1 MPNYVELPD
10 GSLFPVKQ
18 GEDYSAAMRA
28 AYAKYPDAF
37 GGTPAAPAAEPQG
50 GFVPALKSGI
60 SDVKSAGYALAGRTG
75 LMDLERAKKGMEEQ
89 EQYRQ
94 KTFKPTEEGW
104 TEAPF
109 TKVKELLGQSL
120 PYVAAPVAAAALA
133 PEAAIPLGIAGLT
146 TSGATLASLGA
157 GALQYT
163 GTGLSRQVQEGKKL
177 EETNLGAAAAA
188 SIPTALLDR
197 LSLGMI
203 PGIRNIF
210 GQAGKTL
217 TAAEAKTFVEQ
228 GVKKTAADYA
238 LATGKALTGEGL
250 TEAAQQFLERAQAG
264 LSLTDAKARD
274 EYWDSLVGG
283 AVLGGVLAPAGR
295 YMERGGEQAKARKVL
310 ADEATAQK
318 TAQRQQAEAQAQQEA
333 AAEAARKQTP
343 EYAQETKTKYD
354 QTFAQFKQLQDTV
367 KAFGKTQDPAEK
379 AERAL
384 AEKELKTF
392 VKENLTPIAQ
402 EYAAVK
408 KTGIYDKIAEQQR
421 VAGLTPM
428 DYMLENAQQVP
439 NTKTKPAPMPT
450 PYGIQ
455 PTSPE
460 LTRFKGTQQQ
470 AINFAQ
476 NQITAANDQ
485 RLTDQK
491 SLPEQVADYTQYL
504 LTQPKQAAYLAM
516 NQIPLP
522 GLNAKQSATVLDN
535 LRTTLNMGRRAGIY
549 DGSFNPTT
557 PEKQLSSQPAT
568 TALGAEAE
576 EQGILEQTAQ
586 EKEAAAQEAARREK
600 IRPEQYALQKMQEKA
615 GRSVMGLPGFGV
627 EKEPITPSPAIGQ
640 MQQQL
645 QGIPFGEGLLP
656 TAEDVDTTAPK
667 VQKGPGGGFRL
678 FNERGERQ
686 LTDEQAYRSLSERL
700 AIAASNPDLSDEAYD
715 FLRRAEMALP
725 KVNTRLQETRQE
737 RVKYGQG
744 PLARGSVAQDVA
756 EGESFYKLL
765 DEQLARIERG
775 EEGVHRGQRY
785 VTKDTGRARGTAAE
799 VAPPTEAMPYDIERN
814 KEATP
819 ADLRRK
825 QREAAGRKT
834 WPNNL
839 PFEQPA
845 QAERRLANVPGAE
858 RERVTRATTGR
869 TLRGKAPALSLQKE
883 LEPLIRQQEQVAGEG
898 PLARGQGELFPAEAE
913 KLGFAKM
920 NRAGFV
926 AFMKSKVVQKMR
938 DAINKDKTVLAKAKN
953 LPALKDKVANL
964 TKQLETMQAKNL
976 EYSKAASILQ
986 HARGM
991 DKLGKDRAEANA
1003 ALVDMEINRVQLAGR
1018 IEELMQL
1025 RGAFDQQV
1033 EKYGD
1038 FKNTELANR
1047 FEPLLSEYNTVQKEL
1062 ATLNT
1067 DLASLDAS
1075 MKQLDNELRVEKARN
1090 ALARLNPETV
1100 SKETIAQAQE
1110 ALRAAQV
1117 EAGVTEAEASKV
1129 EQQTKQRK
1137 AQEAREAEAVRLA
1150 ESEKQRID
1158 LGRERQR
1165 RLEAAYG
1172 TSSTGQEYD
1181 FITVA
1186 QRMSQEMELVE
1197 TTVKRGKR
1205 VLSNPNQVLAGYRSR
1220 ITAIEKQMI
1229 AAFNKSRDAR
1239 DSFLVQL
1246 AENAAKLNQQYR
1258 DAKGAEERAA
1268 LLPAVENAE
1277 KLYDNATL
1285 RQQGKDEELV
1295 WKGKDKQLKALAQA
1309 YNDAETLEADINEGR
1324 VVQPEEFKRKSPKIN
1339 LNKGEKEARAEAAR
1353 PAEVAEAKQRA
1364 TAPETSGEKGVTRMV
1379 ATKAR
1384 KPAKTVYS
1392 SKGLGQEGLS
1402 AEKEAA
1408 VKRAK
1413 EKQAEGKPLNP
1424 FDQRALAEAKAA
1436 AQTTFS
1442 PNEPVPPTNVKVDID
1457 AILREAAKEKGSFA
1471 RGVETITPDLT
1482 TSQVELLNKN
1492 DLVGALDSFADDKNT
1507 SKLNKV
1513 VAQRLAAMLEET
1525 SVRLVNNLTDEDGK
1539 PVLGMAKSTIITLD
1553 KNTGL
1558 SQEVLLHEGT
1568 HAATERVL
1576 VQYKQD
1582 PNKLTEIQR
1591 VAVRELQA
1599 LHAAIKNDPRITSAS
1614 AKGSLSEFVAEVFS
1628 NRNLQEQLRGK
1639 KWKMS
1644 DAWKGFKSIIMRM
1657 LGVKDPETMLGAAL
1671 QSVDALMIPS
1681 SDRSLGAKETA
1692 INRKLSQKDIAAL
1705 HTGSNSM
1712 QQFAEQF
1719 GVNIKQKDRTAE
1731 DAERI
1736 GQEYLQDMAS
1746 NTADYLPQINGDLL
1760 PYDTRLADG
1769 REYDPEN
1776 IVDFFEA
1783 TPQTI
1788 MNYEAKN
1795 NPELRESEAMN
1806 VNEQRIEAL
1815 QSLIDN
1821 LIDNPEY
1828 TTVEQA
1834 LVAKAAAK
1842 FAVTADP
1849 NGRLK
1854 LSEISAKNRNPI
1866 AVVGVEDAGHVIRE
1880 LRAGKNL
1887 KAAFLDG
1894 LQKNADENAQ
1904 KNKSKNGWQKFEQ
1917 SEDYAAAEELN
1928 AGAANTSWCTGA
1940 SVSTAESQISSG
1952 DFYIYYKNGRP
1963 EVAVRMSGKDRI
1975 SEIRGNTPTQALTSE
1990 HQEIAQAFLN
2000 NSAFIGASN
2009 FLRLVERKKALVDAF
2024 KNNTLVPASVMYTP
2038 DTWVKGEQT
2047 SNGEKHFTLT
2057 NSNMWG
2063 FVNFREIDGEV
2074 NEYRAVKPKNFD
2086 KVLKEKLKASLEN
2099 AIQNNE
2105 YPGME
2110 MEFFSKDPSSET
2122 AFTFGDTR
2130 YTTKLKDIKGL
2141 GALTLGYAKNVDL
2154 PALTKVNSLHIFND
2168 VDVTL
2173 PNIKHV
2179 DYIVAYSDEKPSTVS
2194 LAKSAVVDKIL
2205 PYGMPSPSGKHE
2217 LTVKGVERVKEITNE
2232 EQAAKLVLN
2241 LPDAKYVAE
2250 IPFNW
2255 ERAIET
2261 AKGEATNQFDNWMA
2275 TNNVL
2280 DAFTRYLNDIEDK
2293 ADYPKIERAAIE
2305 AFRLATNLIGK
2316 QNAERIFENSEYT
2329 TVTNAKEPITWRIAA
2344 RPALK
2349 PPLPVELNQ
2358 ANAQYMRMITQLAR
2372 DLGRPPTDAQKLARL
2387 QELKD
2392 EYDQKAAARKKT
2404 ELEEARTL
2412 RPTARQMSLL
2422 ESSGKTFVTDEQRVA
2437 YLENY
2442 YKTNPPKEV
2451 TKYDLR
2457 EAVRSSVDFL
2467 FARDQAKGLKDRI
2480 LANQEKFN
2488 AVFEPADVDRLQYVQ
2503 DEINAPNKIDTA
2515 PPDTEFEETPEEPLY
2530 ARASKPMYDSEDALT
2545 ELANKVVAQPK
2556 SFKEKL
2562 GKNIALEAEMQ
2573 AVDMRAG
2580 LREALK
2586 AGAQEMGNDD
2596 LFTQAMYNVQKADQ
2610 HMPMVLA
2617 SLSTGPLEFY
2627 TDEKGLRGVK
2637 SSGKD
2642 SAKEFY
2648 EAVAKVPAKNATGK
2662 TALATTYMI
2671 AQRAA
2676 NKGLTALDIGALG
2689 VTEKELKDALAAA
2702 NANPELKN
2710 ALEEARAKYN
2720 AYNEGQIKFLAASG
2734 AIPKQLAQDLLKE
2747 GDYVPYYRVRDDGT
2761 AELVYGGE
2769 KTITIGDIRHQPY
2782 LQELKGG
2789 ETKILPLDE
2798 SIPRNTMLLV
2808 KKALTNV
2815 ATKEI
2820 AYAMQ
2825 AFGEGK
2831 GEIDPKTGKA
2841 KNLMPIH
2848 SGRNPGGPDI
2858 IVFNQEPDPKDPK
2871 DDGQRWQR
2879 IKTKGTAMEGIPAE
2893 LVVES
2898 LEGAHLTLPAFLKI
2912 GGYAGDLLRKGIT
2925 RMPPYILRQL
2935 YRDPMAATF
2944 TSGLNYG
2951 PLTAVLKAGKEFIA
2965 MNRGTSEAGA
2975 ELMKKG
2981 LIQSGIFTGDPSDI
2995 SAFALQLASGKD
3007 QGVMDRTFAMLDRAA
3022 MRADAST
3029 RALVYKNARENGL
3042 SEVEADQMVME
3053 SMNFYKRGLSPTVQY
3068 ANRLIPFMNAQIQG
3082 LNVLYKA
3089 ATGKMPFNER
3099 QEIQR
3104 KFFNNAMMLAA
3115 TGVVY
3120 AMAMEDDDYF
3130 RDAKPKDKYSNFFLH
3145 LPGIA
3150 EPFKI
3155 AIPYEAGWFF
3165 SAGVATV
3172 DAMKAETDGKQ
3183 QFRALRDMFLN
3194 AVPGYSSMYMP
3205 QAVKPI
3211 FEVWSNKN
3219 FFTGN
3224 PIESTTMQNKRIED
3238 RYLTSTTEAAKALSR
3253 ALPMLSPVQIEHLS
3267 QAYFGA
3273 LPLAVMAG
3281 TSDLFAK
3288 PSAVEKP
3295 EARITDLP
3303 IIGSAFQKRFG
3314 GADTDVVYNLAKDV
3328 LQTQASFGALK
3339 KSGTA
3344 EDIKEF
3350 AIAHRPEL
3358 AVAPMARAFESNM
3371 SKLRLQQD
3379 IITNRLN
3386 LSPAEKRARID
3397 AIDKIRA
3404 DMSTKFMKRIKETEE
3419 RVGETI
3425 PQ

>member
-1 MPNYVELPD
+1 MANYVQLPD
-10 GSLFPVKQ
+10 GSLFPAKE
-18 GEDYSAAMRA
+18 GENYTDTIRA

-37 GGTPAAPAAEPQG
+37 GGEVTPTAQPQG
-50 GFVPALKSGI
+50 GFTPALKAGFSG
-60 SDVKSAGYALAGRTG
+60 VKSAGAALAGRTG
-75 LMDLERAKKGMEEQ
+75 LMDLDRAKKVMEE
-89 EQYRQ
+89 EEAYQ
-94 KTFKPTEEGW
+94 KRTFKPTEEGW
-104 TEAPF
+104 LDAPF
-109 TKVKELLGQSL
+109 TKTKELLGGSL
-120 PYVAAPVAAAALA
+120 PYIAAPLAAAAVA
-133 PEAAIPLGIAGLT
+133 PQAAIPLGIAGLT
-146 TSGATLASLGA
+146 ATGATLASVGA

-163 GTGLSRQVQEGKKL
+163 GTGLARQVQEGKKL
-177 EETNLGAAAAA
+177 EETDLGAAALV
-188 SIPTALLDR
+188 SVPSALLDR
-197 LSLGMI
+197 LSFGMI

-217 TAAEAKTFVEQ
+217 TTAEAKAFVEQ
-228 GVKKTAADYA
+228 GLKKTAADYA
-238 LATGKALTGEGL
+238 LATGKAVGTESL
-250 TEAAQQFLERAQAG
+250 TEVAQQFLERAQAG
-264 LSLTDAKARD
+264 LNLTDAKARD

-283 AVLGGVLAPAGR
+283 AVLGGVLSPAGR
-295 YMERGGEQAKARKVL
+295 YIERGGEQTRAKKLL
-310 ADEATAQK
+310 ADEQTAQK
-318 TAQRQQAEAQAQQEA
+318 TAQRQQAEAQAQQA
-333 AAEAARKQTP
+333 AAEEAARKQTP
-343 EYAQETKTKYD
+343 EYAQEIKTKYD
-354 QTFAQFKQLQDTV
+354 ETLGQFKQLQDAV
-367 KAFGKTQDPAEK
+367 KGFGKTQDPAEK
-379 AERAL
+379 AEKAI
-384 AEKELKTF
+384 AEKELKAF

-408 KTGIYDKIAEQQR
+408 KTGIYAKLAEQER

-439 NTKTKPAPMPT
+439 NAKTKPAPMPT

-460 LTRFKGTQQQ
+460 LARFKGTQQQ
-470 AINFAQ
+470 AIDFAR

-491 SLPEQVADYTQYL
+491 SPAEQVADYTQYL
-504 LTQPKQAAYLAM
+504 LTQPKQAAYLATNRM
-516 NQIPLP
+516 RLP
-522 GLNAKQSATVLDN
+522 GLSAKQNDAVLEN
-535 LRTTLNMGRRAGIY
+535 VLLALNMGRAAGKY
-549 DGSFNPTT
+549 DASFNPTT
-557 PEKQLSSQPAT
+557 LEQKLSSQPAT
-568 TALGAEAE
+568 TTLGAEAE

-586 EKEAAAQEAARREK
+586 EKEAAAQEAARQEK
-600 IRPEQYALQKMQEKA
+600 IRPEQYALQQMQQKA
-615 GRSVMGLPGFGV
+615 GRSVMGLPGFAAESDLTTEYKG
-627 EKEPITPSPAIGQ
+627 KKTSTEPVPPSPAMGQ
-640 MQQQL
+640 MQQQM

-656 TAEDVDTTAPK
+656 TAEDVDTTQPK
-667 VQKGPGGGFRL
+667 FQKGPGGGFRL

-700 AIAASNPDLSDEAYD
+700 ANAAANPDLSDEAYD

-744 PLARGSVAQDVA
+744 PLARGLVAQDVA

-814 KEATP
+814 KQATP
-819 ADLRRK
+819 SDLRAK
-825 QREAAGRKT
+825 QRIAAGRKT

-839 PFEQPA
+839 PFDQPTET
-845 QAERRLANVPGAE
+845 ERRLANVPGAD
-858 RERVTRATTGR
+858 RENVVRATTGR
-869 TLRGKAPALSLQKE
+869 TLRGQAPALSLQNE

-913 KLGFAKM
+913 KLGYAKM

-938 DAINKDKTVLAKAKN
+938 DALNKDKKVLQKAKD
-953 LPALKDKVANL
+953 LPALKAKVANL

-1003 ALVDMEINRVQLAGR
+1003 ALLDMEINRAQLAGR

-1038 FKNTELANR
+1038 FKNTELAGR
-1047 FEPLLSEYNTVQKEL
+1047 FEPLLSEYNTVQQEL
-1062 ATLNT
+1062 AALNT

-1110 ALRAAQV
+1110 VLRAAQV
-1117 EAGVTEAEASKV
+1117 EAGVTEAEASQV
-1129 EQQTKQRK
+1129 EQQTKQRQ

-1158 LGRERQR
+1158 LGKERQR

-1172 TSSTGQEYD
+1172 TSSTGQEYE

-1186 QRMSQEMELVE
+1186 QRMSQEMEPVE

-1285 RQQGKDEELV
+1285 RQQGKDDELV
-1295 WKGKDKQLKALAQA
+1295 WKGKSGQLKALAKA

-1324 VVQPEEFKRKSPKIN
+1324 IVQPEEFKRKSPKIN

-1384 KPAKTVYS
+1384 KPTATVYS
-1392 SKGLGQEGLS
+1392 SKGVGQEGLS
-1402 AEKEAA
+1402 AQKEA
-1408 VKRAK
+1408 VIKRVK
-1413 EKQAEGKPLNP
+1413 EKQAEGKPLNA
-1424 FDQRALAEAKAA
+1424 FDQRALAEFKQEA
-1436 AQTTFS
+1436 TTVKGTTL
-1442 PNEPVPPTNVKVDID
+1442 PVKTDEKVDID
-1457 AILREAAKEKGSFA
+1457 AILREAAKEKNSFA
-1471 RGVETITPDLT
+1471 RGVETTSPDLT
-1482 TSQVELLNKN
+1482 VSQVNALENN
-1492 DLVGALDSFADDKNT
+1492 DIRQAMRDLAEDGNT
-1507 SKLNKV
+1507 SALNKV
-1513 VAQRLAAMLEET
+1513 VATRLEAMLDQT
-1525 SVRLVNNLTDEDGK
+1525 AVKVVNNLTDRDGK
-1539 PVLGMAKSTIITLD
+1539 KVLGSATSKLVELD
-1553 KNTGL
+1553 SKGGL
-1558 SQEVLLHEGT
+1558 SQEILLHEGT
-1568 HAATERVL
+1568 HAATERVI
-1576 VQYKQD
+1576 VQYETD
-1582 PNKLTEIQR
+1582 PSKLTEIQR
-1591 VAVRELQA
+1591 VAVRELKA
-1599 LHAAIKNDPRITSAS
+1599 LHAAIKNDPKITSAS

-1639 KWKMS
+1639 KWKLS

-1681 SDRSLGAKETA
+1681 STSMGGKETTV
-1692 INRKLSQKDIAAL
+1692 NRKLSQKDIAAL

-1712 QQFAEQF
+1712 KQFAEQF
-1719 GVNIKQKDRTAE
+1719 GTTHIKQADRSPE

-1736 GQEYLQDMAS
+1736 GR
-1746 NTADYLPQINGDLL
+1746 DYLDDMFANPEDYVAPAEKNKLDYSAIM
-1760 PYDTRLADG
+1760 ADG
-1769 REYDPEN
+1769 KPFD
-1776 IVDFFEA
+1776 VDNPVHFVEA
-1783 TPQTI
+1783 DAITFANLKAQ
-1788 MNYEAKN
+1788 KN
-1795 NPELRESEAMN
+1795 EPLRENEARAITR
-1806 VNEQRIEAL
+1806 QRKLDLEAL
-1815 QSLIDN
+1815 VKN
-1821 LIDNPEY
+1821 LGDFGGY
-1828 TTVEQA
+1828 TYVEQA
-1834 LVAKAAAK
+1834 LVAKAASK
-1842 FAVTADP
+1842 FAVLSDK

-1854 LSEISAKNRNPI
+1854 LSAIEPNNRHNI
-1866 AVVGVEDAGHVIRE
+1866 AVVSAEDAGKVIEE
-1880 LRAGKNL
+1880 LRAGKPL
-1887 KAAFLDG
+1887 KQAFLDG
-1894 LQKNADENAQ
+1894 MQVKADENALANQ
-1904 KNKSKNGWQKFEQ
+1904 TKNGWQKFEQ
-1917 SEDYAAAEELN
+1917 PVSKPGVARPVPRAGQRLPSLKPVKDPLEEAAEKLS
-1928 AGAANTSWCTGA
+1928 AGAAGTPWCTSNIG
-1940 SVSTAESQISSG
+1940 TARTQIKHG
-1952 DFYIYYKNGRP
+1952 DFYIYYNKGVP
-1963 EVAVRMSGKDRI
+1963 QVAIRMDGTDKI
-1975 SEIRGNTPTQALTSE
+1975 GEIRGNSPQQALT
-1990 HQEIAQAFLN
+1990 QEQADIAED
-2000 NSAFIGASN
+2000 FIRNRQFQDGDAY
-2009 FLRLVERKKALVDAF
+2009 LDEVERKRVLVGLAKDKIQLTPEQLLKTTSFVSSDKALRSSSFIRRLFNFSILDGYFGSRPEPSSKIEAF
-2024 KNNTLVPASVMYTP
+2024 FQDKFVAAAKKLYKEGH
-2038 DTWVKGEQT
+2038 WVYSNVSTMQT
-2047 SNGEKHFTLT
+2047 FNGQDLKTT
-2057 NSNMWG
+2057 M
-2063 FVNFREIDGEV
+2063 DGEEFTIPVTELKSVGTLSITYLNKFKTV
-2074 NEYRAVKPKNFD
+2074 NDFP
-2086 KVLKEKLKASLEN
+2086 VLKNINRLDVFSTEPNTSFSLT
-2099 AIQNNE
+2099 ALQN
-2105 YPGME
+2105 
-2110 MEFFSKDPSSET
+2110 
-2122 AFTFGDTR
+2122 
-2130 YTTKLKDIKGL
+2130 
-2141 GALTLGYAKNVDL
+2141 
-2154 PALTKVNSLHIFND
+2154 
-2168 VDVTL
+2168 
-2173 PNIKHV
+2173 
-2179 DYIVAYSDEKPSTVS
+2179 
-2194 LAKSAVVDKIL
+2194 
-2205 PYGMPSPSGKHE
+2205 
-2217 LTVKGVERVKEITNE
+2217 VKEIVIFNNSNITLPANTQVALIRPAKPNIDATINGVKNVKQIQLRPYTAKDTFKKLRMPALEYAVVNKNE
-2232 EQAAKLVLN
+2232 EAVLRAAEKTIINGFEGEAVAQGFSFNNIDEIMDVDSTSSVMQKKLQQKAVVVMQEMTLRITN
-2241 LPDAKYVAE
+2241 AIDSVITDGNISGPVYTDLDLDPFSNPQKVVDDLSVVVFDAIPDKNKAFATVAE
-2250 IPFNW
+2250 IFIKINPAVKDQFD
-2255 ERAIET
+2255 AT
-2261 AKGEATNQFDNWMA
+2261 PTLDAPKLKGETLPIDEVQ
-2275 TNNVL
+2275 
-2280 DAFTRYLNDIEDK
+2280 
-2293 ADYPKIERAAIE
+2293 E
-2305 AFRLATNLIGK
+2305 A
-2316 QNAERIFENSEYT
+2316 
-2329 TVTNAKEPITWRIAA
+2329 P
-2344 RPALK
+2344 
-2349 PPLPVELNQ
+2349 
-2358 ANAQYMRMITQLAR
+2358 
-2372 DLGRPPTDAQKLARL
+2372 
-2387 QELKD
+2387 
-2392 EYDQKAAARKKT
+2392 
-2404 ELEEARTL
+2404 EAPR
-2412 RPTARQMSLL
+2412 
-2422 ESSGKTFVTDEQRVA
+2422 
-2437 YLENY
+2437 
-2442 YKTNPPKEV
+2442 
-2451 TKYDLR
+2451 
-2457 EAVRSSVDFL
+2457 
-2467 FARDQAKGLKDRI
+2467 
-2480 LANQEKFN
+2480 
-2488 AVFEPADVDRLQYVQ
+2488 
-2503 DEINAPNKIDTA
+2503 
-2515 PPDTEFEETPEEPLY
+2515 Y
-2530 ARASKPMYDSEDALT
+2530 ARASKPAYNSEDALT
-2545 ELANKVVAQPK
+2545 EFANKVVAQPK
-2556 SFKEKL
+2556 SFREKL
-2562 GKNIALEAEMQ
+2562 GNNIALEAEMQ
-2573 AVDMRAG
+2573 LVDMRAG

-2586 AGAQEMGNDD
+2586 AGAKDLGDD
-2596 LFTQAMYNVQKADQ
+2596 QLFTQAMYNVQKADQ

-2617 SLSTGPLEFY
+2617 SLSAGPLEFY
-2627 TDEKGLRGVK
+2627 TDDKGLRGVQ

-2642 SAKEFY
+2642 SAQEIY
-2648 EAVAKVPAKNATGK
+2648 DAVAKVPAKNAAGK
-2662 TALATTYMI
+2662 TALATAYML

-2676 NKGLTALDIGALG
+2676 NKGLTALDLGALG
-2689 VTEKELKDALAAA
+2689 VTEEELKEVMATAKAD
-2702 NANPELKN
+2702 PELKT
-2710 ALEEARAKYN
+2710 ALEEVRAKYN
-2720 AYNEGQIKFLAASG
+2720 AYNEGQIKFLAAAG
-2734 AIPKQLAQDLLKE
+2734 AIPKQLAQDLLKD

-2769 KTITIGDIRHQPY
+2769 KTITIGDVRHQPY

-2789 ETKILPLDE
+2789 ETKILPLNE

-2808 KKALTNV
+2808 KKALYNV

-2825 AFGEGK
+2825 AFGEGR

-2848 SGRNPGGPDI
+2848 SGRSPGGPDV
-2858 IVFNQEPDPKDPK
+2858 IVFNQEPDPNNPK
-2871 DDGQRWQR
+2871 DDGQRWLR

-2893 LVVES
+2893 LVVDS

-2912 GGYAGDLLRKGIT
+2912 GGIAGDLLRKGIT

-2951 PLTAVLKAGKEFIA
+2951 PLTAVLKAGKQFIA
-2965 MNRGTSEAGA
+2965 MNRGTSASGD
-2975 ELMKKG
+2975 ELIKKG
-2981 LIQSGIFTGDPSDI
+2981 LVQSGIFTGDPSDI

-3007 QGVMDRTFAMLDRAA
+3007 QGVMDKLFAMLDRAA
-3022 MRADAST
+3022 MRADAAT
-3029 RALVYKNARENGL
+3029 RSLVLENAIQNGL

-3089 ATGKMPFNER
+3089 ATGQMPFNER

-3104 KFFNNAMMLAA
+3104 KFFNNAMLLAA

-3130 RDAKPKDKYSNFFLH
+3130 RKAKPKDKYSNFFVH
-3145 LPGIA
+3145 LPGVD
-3150 EPFKI
+3150 EPLKL

-3165 SAGVATV
+3165 SAGVAVV

-3183 QFRALRDMFLN
+3183 QFKAVRDMFLN
-3194 AVPGYSSMYMP
+3194 SVPGYSSMYMP
-3205 QAVKPI
+3205 QVVKPI

-3224 PIESTTMQNKRIED
+3224 PIESPTMQNKRIED
-3238 RYLTSTTEAAKALSR
+3238 RYLSSTTEAAKALSR
-3253 ALPMLSPVQIEHLS
+3253 ALPMLSPIQIEHLS

-3288 PSAVEKP
+3288 PSATAKP
-3295 EARITDLP
+3295 ETRITDVP
-3303 IIGSAFQKRFG
+3303 IVGSMFQKRFG
-3314 GADTDVVYNLAKDV
+3314 GVDTDVVFNLAKDV
-3328 LQTQASFGALK
+3328 LQTQASFGSLK

-3344 EDIKEF
+3344 EDIREF
-3350 AIAHRPEL
+3350 AIAHKPEL
-3358 AVAPMARAFESNM
+3358 AVAPMARAFQSNM
-3371 SKLRLQQD
+3371 SKLRTQED

-3397 AIDKIRA
+3397 ALDKVRE
-3404 DMSTKFMKRIKETEE
+3404 DMSAKFMKRIKEVEQ

>member
-1 MPNYVELPD
+1 MAYIRLPSGAYYEISEGQD
-10 GSLFPVKQ
+10 YNSAIREAFKQ
-18 GEDYSAAMRA
+18 
-28 AYAKYPDAF
+28 YPEAF
-37 GGTPAAPAAEPQG
+37 GGQPATPEATPQG
-50 GFVPALKSGI
+50 GFVPALKAGI
-60 SDVKSAGYALAGRTG
+60 SGVKSAGAALAGRTG
-75 LMDLERAKKGMEEQ
+75 LMDLERAKKVMEE
-89 EQYRQ
+89 EEAYQ
-94 KTFKPTEEGW
+94 KRTFKPTEESFL
-104 TEAPF
+104 EAPI
-109 TKVKELLGQSL
+109 TNVKELLGQSL

-146 TSGATLASLGA
+146 TTGATLASLGA

-163 GTGLSRQVQEGKKL
+163 GTGLARQVQEGKKL
-177 EETNLGAAAAA
+177 EETNLGAAVAA

-197 LSLGMI
+197 LSFGMI

-217 TAAEAKTFVEQ
+217 TAAEAKAFVEQ
-228 GVKKTAADYA
+228 GIKKTAADYA
-238 LATGKALTGEGL
+238 LATGKAMGTEGL
-250 TEAAQQFLERAQAG
+250 TEAAQQVLERAQAG

-295 YMERGGEQAKARKVL
+295 YMERGGEQAKAKKVL

-318 TAQRQQAEAQAQQEA
+318 TAQRQQAEAQAQQTA
-333 AAEAARKQTP
+333 ADEAARKQSP
-343 EYAQETKTKYD
+343 EYAQEVKTKYD
-354 QTFAQFKQLQDTV
+354 ETFAKFKQLQDSI
-367 KAFGKTQDPAEK
+367 KALGKSEDPATK
-379 AERAL
+379 AEQATLRN
-384 AEKELKTF
+384 ELKTF
-392 VKENLTPIAQ
+392 VKDNMTPIAQ
-402 EYAAVK
+402 EYAAIK
-408 KTGIYDKIAEQQR
+408 RTGIYDKIAEQQR
-421 VAGLTPM
+421 VSGLTPIE
-428 DYMLENAQQVP
+428 YLVENTKAAPNVP
-439 NTKTKPAPMPT
+439 NVTDAGPT
-450 PYGIQ
+450 PYDLPQ
-455 PTSPE
+455 ALTPE
-460 LTRFKGTQQQ
+460 EARFKNTYDQALDYAKTQ
-470 AINFAQ
+470 IS
-476 NQITAANDQ
+476 IAND
-485 RLTDQK
+485 REFTNQK

-504 LTQPKQAAYLAM
+504 LTEPKKAAYSVMRNMA
-516 NQIPLP
+516 LP
-522 GLNAKQSATVLDN
+522 GLSVKQNKAVLDN
-535 LRTTLNMGRRAGIY
+535 LRSVLAMQRKAGML
-549 DGSFNPTT
+549 DASFNPTT
-557 PEKQLSSQPAT
+557 LEKTFPEQPAA

-576 EQGILEQTAQ
+576 EQGVLEQTAQ
-586 EKEAAAQEAARREK
+586 EKETAAQEAARREK
-600 IRPEQYALQKMQEKA
+600 IRPEQYALQKIQEKA

-656 TAEDVDTTAPK
+656 TAEDVNTTPPK

-700 AIAASNPDLSDEAYD
+700 ANAAANPDLSDEAYD
-715 FLRRAEMALP
+715 FLRRAETVLP
-725 KVNTRLQETRQE
+725 KVNTRLEETRKE

-744 PLARGSVAQDVA
+744 PLAKATVAEDVAQ
-756 EGESFYKLL
+756 GESFYKLL

-785 VTKDTGRARGTAAE
+785 LTKDTGRASGTGAE
-799 VAPPTEAMPYDIERN
+799 IAPPTEAMPYDIERN

-839 PFEQPA
+839 PFEQPVET
-845 QAERRLANVPGAE
+845 ERQGVNVPGAP
-858 RERVTRATTGR
+858 RENVVRATSSN
-869 TLRGKAPALSLQKE
+869 TLRGKAPALSLRNE
-883 LEPLIRQQEQVAGEG
+883 LEPLIRQQEQVQGEG
-898 PLARGQGELFPAEAE
+898 PLARGQGELFAEESAN
-913 KLGFAKM
+913 LGYAKM

-953 LPALKDKVANL
+953 LPALKAKVANL
-964 TKQLETMQAKNL
+964 SKQLETMQSKNL

-1003 ALVDMEINRVQLAGR
+1003 ALVDMEINRAQLAGR

-1038 FKNTELANR
+1038 FKNTELASR
-1047 FEPLLSEYNTVQKEL
+1047 FEPLLSEYTTVQQEL

-1067 DLASLDAS
+1067 DLATLDS
-1075 MKQLDNELRVEKARN
+1075 GMKQLDNELRVEKARN

-1100 SKETIAQAQE
+1100 SKEAITQAQE
-1110 ALRAAQV
+1110 TLRAAQV

-1129 EQQTKQRK
+1129 EQQTKQRQ

-1158 LGRERQR
+1158 LGKERQR

-1172 TSSTGQEYD
+1172 TSSTGQEYE

-1186 QRMSQEMELVE
+1186 QRMSQEMEPVE
-1197 TTVKRGKR
+1197 TVVKRGKR

-1239 DSFLVQL
+1239 DSFLVGL
-1246 AENAAKLNQQYR
+1246 ADNVAKLNKQYR
-1258 DAKGAEERAA
+1258 DAKGSEERAA

-1285 RQQGKDEELV
+1285 RQQGKDDELV
-1295 WKGKDKQLKALAQA
+1295 WKGKSGQLKALAKA

-1339 LNKGEKEARAEAAR
+1339 LNKGEKEAQAEAAR

-1402 AEKEAA
+1402 AEKEAI

-1413 EKQAEGKPLNP
+1413 NKIAEGKPLNA
-1424 FDQRALAEAKAA
+1424 FDQRALAEAKQE
-1436 AQTTFS
+1436 AQTVKGMTL
-1442 PNEPVPPTNVKVDID
+1442 PETTNEKIDIE
-1457 AILREAAKEKGSFA
+1457 AILRDIDKEGLGTTYAATNVTQANPLVKDAIEKGRFSSAINNLAKDATSSLLRDSA
-1471 RGVETITPDLT
+1471 RNVLPYIKNVQVKVQPDLT
-1482 TSQVELLNKN
+1482 LRGESVP
-1492 DLVGALDSFADDKNT
+1492 ALYDPASNT
-1507 SKLNKV
+1507 V
-1513 VAQRLAAMLEET
+1513 YFDPDGITEENI
-1525 SVRLVNNLTDEDGK
+1525 V
-1539 PVLGMAKSTIITLD
+1539 
-1553 KNTGL
+1553 
-1558 SQEVLLHEGT
+1558 HESI
-1568 HAATERVL
+1568 HAAT
-1576 VQYKQD
+1576 
-1582 PNKLTEIQR
+1582 
-1591 VAVRELQA
+1591 
-1599 LHAAIKNDPRITSAS
+1599 
-1614 AKGSLSEFVAEVFS
+1614 KGVWDS
-1628 NRNLQEQLRGK
+1628 
-1639 KWKMS
+1639 
-1644 DAWKGFKSIIMRM
+1644 
-1657 LGVKDPETMLGAAL
+1657 PE
-1671 QSVDALMIPS
+1671 
-1681 SDRSLGAKETA
+1681 
-1692 INRKLSQKDIAAL
+1692 
-1705 HTGSNSM
+1705 
-1712 QQFAEQF
+1712 
-1719 GVNIKQKDRTAE
+1719 
-1731 DAERI
+1731 
-1736 GQEYLQDMAS
+1736 
-1746 NTADYLPQINGDLL
+1746 
-1760 PYDTRLADG
+1760 DTL
-1769 REYDPEN
+1769 
-1776 IVDFFEA
+1776 
-1783 TPQTI
+1783 TPQQ
-1788 MNYEAKN
+1788 
-1795 NPELRESEAMN
+1795 L
-1806 VNEQRIEAL
+1806 
-1815 QSLIDN
+1815 
-1821 LIDNPEY
+1821 
-1828 TTVEQA
+1828 
-1834 LVAKAAAK
+1834 AAK
-1842 FAVTADP
+1842 
-1849 NGRLK
+1849 
-1854 LSEISAKNRNPI
+1854 
-1866 AVVGVEDAGHVIRE
+1866 
-1880 LRAGKNL
+1880 
-1887 KAAFLDG
+1887 
-1894 LQKNADENAQ
+1894 
-1904 KNKSKNGWQKFEQ
+1904 
-1917 SEDYAAAEELN
+1917 
-1928 AGAANTSWCTGA
+1928 
-1940 SVSTAESQISSG
+1940 
-1952 DFYIYYKNGRP
+1952 
-1963 EVAVRMSGKDRI
+1963 
-1975 SEIRGNTPTQALTSE
+1975 
-1990 HQEIAQAFLN
+1990 
-2000 NSAFIGASN
+2000 
-2009 FLRLVERKKALVDAF
+2009 
-2024 KNNTLVPASVMYTP
+2024 
-2038 DTWVKGEQT
+2038 
-2047 SNGEKHFTLT
+2047 
-2057 NSNMWG
+2057 
-2063 FVNFREIDGEV
+2063 REI
-2074 NEYRAVKPKNFD
+2074 
-2086 KVLKEKLKASLEN
+2086 EN
-2099 AIQNNE
+2099 
-2105 YPGME
+2105 
-2110 MEFFSKDPSSET
+2110 
-2122 AFTFGDTR
+2122 
-2130 YTTKLKDIKGL
+2130 
-2141 GALTLGYAKNVDL
+2141 
-2154 PALTKVNSLHIFND
+2154 IFND
-2168 VDVTL
+2168 ADIKKKLEGQYALKDAEEFMSEMQSNEKLREQFDSQPWYKRLWSAIMRLVGFPT
-2173 PNIKHV
+2173 NETTSKHV
-2179 DYIVAYSDEKPSTVS
+2179 TDLI
-2194 LAKSAVVDKIL
+2194 
-2205 PYGMPSPSGKHE
+2205 
-2217 LTVKGVERVKEITNE
+2217 
-2232 EQAAKLVLN
+2232 EQL
-2241 LPDAKYVAE
+2241 
-2250 IPFNW
+2250 
-2255 ERAIET
+2255 
-2261 AKGEATNQFDNWMA
+2261 
-2275 TNNVL
+2275 
-2280 DAFTRYLNDIEDK
+2280 
-2293 ADYPKIERAAIE
+2293 
-2305 AFRLATNLIGK
+2305 
-2316 QNAERIFENSEYT
+2316 YT
-2329 TVTNAKEPITWRIAA
+2329 P
-2344 RPALK
+2344 
-2349 PPLPVELNQ
+2349 
-2358 ANAQYMRMITQLAR
+2358 
-2372 DLGRPPTDAQKLARL
+2372 
-2387 QELKD
+2387 
-2392 EYDQKAAARKKT
+2392 AAAR
-2404 ELEEARTL
+2404 A
-2412 RPTARQMSLL
+2412 
-2422 ESSGKTFVTDEQRVA
+2422 G
-2437 YLENY
+2437 
-2442 YKTNPPKEV
+2442 
-2451 TKYDLR
+2451 
-2457 EAVRSSVDFL
+2457 EAVS
-2467 FARDQAKGLKDRI
+2467 A
-2480 LANQEKFN
+2480 
-2488 AVFEPADVDRLQYVQ
+2488 
-2503 DEINAPNKIDTA
+2503 
-2515 PPDTEFEETPEEPLY
+2515 
-2530 ARASKPMYDSEDALT
+2530 KPMYNAEDALT
-2545 ELANKVVAQPK
+2545 EFANKVVAQPK
-2556 SFKEKL
+2556 SFREKL
-2562 GKNIALEAEMQ
+2562 GNNLALEAEMQ
-2573 AVDMRAG
+2573 LVDMRAG

-2586 AGAQEMGNDD
+2586 AGAKDLGDD
-2596 LFTQAMYNVQKADQ
+2596 KLFTQAMYNVQKADQ
-2610 HMPMVLA
+2610 FMPMVSA
-2617 SLSTGPLEFY
+2617 SLNEGPLEFY
-2627 TDEKGLRGVK
+2627 TDEKGLRGIQ

-2642 SAKEFY
+2642 GAKEIY

-2662 TALATTYMI
+2662 MSLGTTYMI

-2676 NKGLTALDIGALG
+2676 NKGLTALDLGALG
-2689 VTEKELKDALAAA
+2689 VTEND
-2702 NANPELKN
+2702 LKN
-2710 ALEEARAKYN
+2710 ALAAVNADPKLKAALEEVRAKYN

-2734 AIPKQLAQDLLKE
+2734 SIPKQLAEDLLKE

-2798 SIPRNTMLLV
+2798 SIPRNTMLLM
-2808 KKALTNV
+2808 KKALTNS

-2825 AFGEGK
+2825 AFGEGR

-2848 SGRNPGGPDI
+2848 SGRSPGGPDI
-2858 IVFNQEPDPKDPK
+2858 IVFNQEPDPNDPK

-2893 LVVES
+2893 LVVQS

-2951 PLTAVLKAGKEFIA
+2951 PLTAVLKAGKEFIS

-2975 ELMKKG
+2975 ELVKKG

-3007 QGVMDRTFAMLDRAA
+3007 QSIMDKTFAMLDRAA

-3029 RALVYKNARENGL
+3029 RALVLKNARENGL

-3183 QFRALRDMFLN
+3183 QFKALRDMFLN

-3238 RYLTSTTEAAKALSR
+3238 RYLSSTTEAAKALSR
-3253 ALPMLSPVQIEHLS
+3253 ALPMLSPVQIEHIA

-3419 RVGETI
+3419 RVGETT